1 MRALLL
7 TGVVLSAGAIGGR
20 TLRPPIAA
28 ATAPVAE
35 LDSAAVA
42 RLLTGLGTSDPAV
55 CALAIDFLG
64 AGIYWDRDDA
74 TIAALRGQPANAQE
88 LRQRLARGVS
98 SPGALRQLEV
108 ELGAPSACVRRT
120 AAVLLGESDVPSA
133 RVALRGALG
142 HADAL
147 VREAAALGLGIAADT
162 ADVARLRAAL
172 GDRDPG
178 VVRLAAWA
186 LGRAGPSQAAREL
199 VALLKNRDPEVRRA
213 AAWALGQGG

>member
-7 TGVVLSAGAIGGR
+7 AAVLLGAGAIGGR
-20 TLRPPIAA
+20 TLSPTAGT
-28 ATAPVAE
+28 TAPVAG

-42 RLLTGLGTSDPAV
+42 RLLTGLGASDPAV

-64 AGIYWDRDDA
+64 AGVYWDRDDA
-74 TIAALRGQPANAQE
+74 TIAALRGQPTDAQA
-88 LRQRLARGVS
+88 LRQRLSRGVS
-98 SPGALRQLEV
+98 SPGAIARLGEELR
-108 ELGAPSACVRRT
+108 APSACVRRT
-120 AAVLLGESDVPSA
+120 AAILLGESEVPSA
-133 RVALRGALG
+133 RAALRTALG
-142 HADAL
+142 NADAL

-162 ADVARLRAAL
+162 AEVARLRAAL

-186 LGRAGPSQAAREL
+186 LGRAGPAPAAKEL

-213 AAWALGQGG
+213 AAWALGQRG